1 MQNLWDKK
9 ASNYQRFDG
18 KISAIQQQIFGKALA
33 WGVDFSGKDI
43 LDIGCGTGIWS
54 IFLSKTAK
62 HITGIDSSEKM
73 IEILNEDAKRFGV
86 TNLTSEVCSWR
97 EFKPARH
104 FDIAICTMSPAIA
117 SDEDFAKFQNCAKQ
131 KLYLGWD
138 KPRSS
143 DLLEPF
149 FEKFGRVL
157 SQKNVVDRLE
167 TWLNEQGIAFKSQ
180 ILNETRI
187 ARRSVQEAAENI
199 CWHLEINGAKNYD
212 EKAVLA
218 MLKER
223 FDGEFID
230 EKIESQMKLFVF

>member
-9 ASNYQRFDG
+9 APNYQRFDG
-18 KISAIQQQIFGKALA
+18 KVSAIQQQIFAKALA
-33 WGVDFSGKDI
+33 WGVDFSGKEI
-43 LDIGCGTGIWS
+43 LDIGCGTGVWT
-54 IFLSKTAK
+54 IFLSKIAK
-62 HITGIDSSEKM
+62 NITGIDSSKNM
-73 IEILNEDAKRFGV
+73 IEILNKDAKRFGV
-86 TNLTSEVCSWR
+86 TNLTSKVCSWR
-97 EFKPARH
+97 EFKPTKH

-117 SDEDFAKFQNCAKQ
+117 SDEDFAKFHNIAKQ

-143 DLLEPF
+143 DLIEPF
-149 FEKFGRVL
+149 FEKFGRTL
-157 SQKNVVDRLE
+157 SQKNIVNRLE
-167 TWLNEQGIAFKSQ
+167 AWLNEQSIAYKSE

>member
-9 ASNYQRFDG
+9 ALNYQRFDG
-18 KISAIQQQIFGKALA
+18 KVSAIQQQIFAKVLA
-33 WGVDFSGKDI
+33 WGVDFSGKEI
-43 LDIGCGTGIWS
+43 LDIGCGTGVWT

-62 HITGIDSSEKM
+62 NITGIDGSKNM

-86 TNLTSEVCSWR
+86 TNLTSEICSWR
-97 EFKPARH
+97 EFKSTKR

-117 SDEDFAKFQNCAKQ
+117 SDEDFAKFYNIAKQ

-149 FEKFGRVL
+149 FEKFGRTL
-157 SQKNVVDRLE
+157 SQKNIVNRLE
-167 TWLNEQGIAFKSQ
+167 AWLNEQSIAYKSE

-212 EKAVLA
+212 EKVVLA

>member
-18 KISAIQQQIFGKALA
+18 KVSAIQQQIFAKALA
-33 WGVDFSGKDI
+33 WGVDFSGKEI
-43 LDIGCGTGIWS
+43 LDIGCGTGVWT

-62 HITGIDSSEKM
+62 NITGIDSSKNM

-97 EFKPARH
+97 EYKTAKH

-117 SDEDFAKFQNCAKQ
+117 SDEDFVKFHSIAKQ

-143 DLLEPF
+143 DLIEPF
-149 FEKFGRVL
+149 FKKFGRTL
-157 SQKNVVDRLE
+157 SQKNVVNRLE
-167 TWLNEQGIAFKSQ
+167 AWLNEQGIAYKSE

-212 EKAVLA
+212 EKVVLA
-218 MLKER
+218 ILKER

>member
-18 KISAIQQQIFGKALA
+18 KVSTIQQQIFAKALA
-33 WGVDFSGKDI
+33 WGVDFSSKEI
-43 LDIGCGTGIWS
+43 LDIGCGTGVWT

-62 HITGIDSSEKM
+62 NITGIDSSKNM

-97 EFKPARH
+97 EFKPAKH

-117 SDEDFAKFQNCAKQ
+117 SDEDFAKFHNIAKQ

-143 DLLEPF
+143 DLIEPF
-149 FEKFGRVL
+149 FKKFGRTL
-157 SQKNVVDRLE
+157 SQKNVVNRLE
-167 TWLNEQGIAFKSQ
+167 AWLNEQGIAYKSE

-187 ARRSVQEAAENI
+187 ARRSMQEAAENI

-212 EKAVLA
+212 KKAVLA
-218 MLKER
+218 MLKEK
-223 FDGEFID
+223 FDSEFID

>member
-18 KISAIQQQIFGKALA
+18 KVSAIQQQIFAKALC
-33 WGVDFSGKDI
+33 WGVDFSGKEI
-43 LDIGCGTGIWS
+43 LDIGCGTGVWT

-62 HITGIDSSEKM
+62 NITGIDSSKNM

-97 EFKPARH
+97 EFKPAKR

-117 SDEDFAKFQNCAKQ
+117 SDEDFAKFHSIAKQ

-149 FEKFGRVL
+149 FKKFGRTL
-157 SQKNVVDRLE
+157 SQKNVVNRLE
-167 TWLNEQGIAFKSQ
+167 AWLNKQGIAYKSE

-212 EKAVLA
+212 EKVVLA
-218 MLKER
+218 ILKER

>member
-18 KISAIQQQIFGKALA
+18 KVSAIQQQIFAKALA
-33 WGVDFSGKDI
+33 WGVDFSGKEI
-43 LDIGCGTGIWS
+43 LDIGCGTGVWT
-54 IFLSKTAK
+54 IFLSKTTK
-62 HITGIDSSEKM
+62 NITGIDSSKNM

-97 EFKPARH
+97 EFKAAKH

-117 SDEDFAKFQNCAKQ
+117 SDEDFVKFYNIANQ

-143 DLLEPF
+143 DLIEPF
-149 FEKFGRVL
+149 FKKFGRTL
-157 SQKNVVDRLE
+157 SQKNVVNRLE
-167 TWLNEQGIAFKSQ
+167 AWLNEQGIAYKSE

-187 ARRSVQEAAENI
+187 VRRSMQEATENI

>member
-1 MQNLWDKK
+1 M
-9 ASNYQRFDG
+9 
-18 KISAIQQQIFGKALA
+18 A
-33 WGVDFSGKDI
+33 WGIDFSGKEI
-43 LDIGCGTGIWS
+43 LDIGCGTGVWS

-62 HITGIDSSEKM
+62 SVTGIDSSEKM

-86 TNLTSEVCSWR
+86 TNLSSEVCSWR
-97 EFKPARH
+97 EFKPAKH

-117 SDEDFAKFQNCAKQ
+117 SDEDFVKFHNIAKQ

-143 DLLEPF
+143 DLIESNFKNLDA
-149 FEKFGRVL
+149 L
-157 SQKNVVDRLE
+157 SLKKNVVNRIE
-167 TWLNEQGIAFKSQ
+167 AWLNEQSIAYKSE

-199 CWHLEINGAKNYD
+199 CWHLEINGAKNCD

>member
-18 KISAIQQQIFGKALA
+18 KISAIQQQIFAKALA
-33 WGVDFSGKDI
+33 WGIDFNGKEI
-43 LDIGCGTGIWS
+43 LDIGCGTGVWS

-62 HITGIDSSEKM
+62 SVTGIDSSEKM
-73 IEILNEDAKRFGV
+73 I
-86 TNLTSEVCSWR
+86 
-97 EFKPARH
+97 
-104 FDIAICTMSPAIA
+104 
-117 SDEDFAKFQNCAKQ
+117 DFAKFQNCAKQ

-167 TWLNEQGIAFKSQ
+167 AWLNEQGITYKSE

-230 EKIESQMKLFVF
+230 EKIDSQMKLFVF

>member
-18 KISAIQQQIFGKALA
+18 KVSAIQQQIFAKALA
-33 WGVDFSGKDI
+33 WGVDFSGKEI
-43 LDIGCGTGIWS
+43 LDIGCGTGVWT

-62 HITGIDSSEKM
+62 DITGIDSSKNM

-86 TNLTSEVCSWR
+86 TNLASEVCSWR
-97 EFKPARH
+97 EFKPTKR

-117 SDEDFAKFQNCAKQ
+117 SDEDFVKFYNIAKQ

-143 DLLEPF
+143 DLIEPF
-149 FEKFGRVL
+149 FEKFGRTL
-157 SQKNVVDRLE
+157 SQKNVVNRLE
-167 TWLNEQGIAFKSQ
+167 AWLNKQGIAYKSE

-199 CWHLEINGAKNYD
+199 CWHLEINGAKNYN

-218 MLKER
+218 MLKEK

>member
-18 KISAIQQQIFGKALA
+18 KVSTIQQQIFAKALA
-33 WGVDFSGKDI
+33 WGVDFSGKEI
-43 LDIGCGTGIWS
+43 LDIGCGTGVWT
-54 IFLSKTAK
+54 IFLSKIAK
-62 HITGIDSSEKM
+62 DITGIDSSKNM

-97 EFKPARH
+97 EFKPTKH

-117 SDEDFAKFQNCAKQ
+117 SDEDFIKFHNIAKQ

-138 KPRSS
+138 KPRNS
-143 DLLEPF
+143 DLIEPF
-149 FEKFGRVL
+149 FKKFGRTL
-157 SQKNVVDRLE
+157 SQKNVVNRLE
-167 TWLNEQGIAFKSQ
+167 AWLNEQGIAYKSE

-187 ARRSVQEAAENI
+187 ARRSMQEAAENI

-218 MLKER
+218 MLKEK

>member
-9 ASNYQRFDG
+9 APNYQRFDG
-18 KISAIQQQIFGKALA
+18 KVSAIQQQIFAKALA
-33 WGVDFSGKDI
+33 WEVDFSGKEI
-43 LDIGCGTGIWS
+43 LDIGCGTGVWT
-54 IFLSKTAK
+54 IFLSKIAK
-62 HITGIDSSEKM
+62 NITGIDSSKNM
-73 IEILNEDAKRFGV
+73 IEILNKDAKRFGV
-86 TNLTSEVCSWR
+86 TNLTSKVCSWR
-97 EFKPARH
+97 EFKPTKH

-117 SDEDFAKFQNCAKQ
+117 SDEDFAKFHNIAKQ

-143 DLLEPF
+143 DLIEPF
-149 FEKFGRVL
+149 FKKFGRTL
-157 SQKNVVDRLE
+157 SQKNVVNRLE
-167 TWLNEQGIAFKSQ
+167 AWLNEQGIAYKSE

>member
-9 ASNYQRFDG
+9 APNYQRFDG
-18 KISAIQQQIFGKALA
+18 KVSAIQQQIFAKALA
-33 WGVDFSGKDI
+33 WGVDFSGKEI
-43 LDIGCGTGIWS
+43 LDIGCGTGVWT
-54 IFLSKTAK
+54 IFLSKIAK
-62 HITGIDSSEKM
+62 NITGIDSSKNM

-86 TNLTSEVCSWR
+86 TNLTSKVCSWR
-97 EFKPARH
+97 EFKPTKH

-117 SDEDFAKFQNCAKQ
+117 SDEDFAKFHNIAKQ

-143 DLLEPF
+143 DLIEPF
-149 FEKFGRVL
+149 FKKFGRTL
-157 SQKNVVDRLE
+157 SQKNVVNRLE
-167 TWLNEQGIAFKSQ
+167 AWLNEQGIAYKSE

-218 MLKER
+218 MLKEI